1 MRVRD
6 WIIRNIREYDN
17 SLIPTED
24 IKEYGVEE
32 MQKAIEEILG
42 EPIEIRKSVVSKY
55 DNSNTVDLRMNKEKE
70 ALYIAQRK

>member
-1 MRVRD
+1 MQSRE
-6 WIIRNIREYDN
+6 WIIRNIREYGN

-24 IKEYGVEE
+24 IKKYGVEE
-32 MQKAIEEILG
+32 MRKIIEEILG

>member
-1 MRVRD
+1 MRVRE

-24 IKEYGVEE
+24 IKECGIEK

>member
-32 MQKAIEEILG
+32 MQKAIEKILG

>member
-24 IKEYGVEE
+24 IKEYGIEE

>member
-24 IKEYGVEE
+24 IKEYGVEK
-32 MQKAIEEILG
+32 MQKAIEEILE

>member
-1 MRVRD
+1 MQSRE
-6 WIIRNIREYDN
+6 WIIRNIREYGN

-24 IKEYGVEE
+24 IKKYGVEE
-32 MQKAIEEILG
+32 MQKMIEEILG
-42 EPIEIRKSVVSKY
+42 EPIEIKKSVVSKY

>member
-24 IKEYGVEE
+24 IKEYGVEK